1 MPGKLNI
8 LIIGDSFAADWSV
21 KYQDYPGWPNL
32 LGQDHCVVNLAQAGV
47 GEYKIL
53 QQLTNFGNLDQ
64 IDLVLV
70 SHTSA
75 YRVHTPLHPVHATD
89 ALHANA
95 DLMLKDLEYHADKI
109 TNCLNYS
116 LHTAIDYFRYHFD
129 QEYYE
134 TVYTLIRENINQ
146 KLSNTPVIVLNNLP
160 ESLQFAT
167 ESTVLDFAE
176 LWKTYPGLI
185 NHFSQ
190 TGNEIIYNKL
200 TTTIHS
206 MNIGDK

>member
-1 MPGKLNI
+1 MSRKLNI

-21 KYQDYPGWPNL
+21 KHRDYLGWPNL
-32 LGQDHCVVNLAQAGV
+32 LARDHCVINLARAGI

-53 QQLTNFGNLDQ
+53 RQLINFGSLDQ

-75 YRVHTPLHPVHATD
+75 FRVHTPLHPVHAND
-89 ALHANA
+89 ALHSDA
-95 DLMLKDLEYHADKI
+95 DLMLKDLEYHASKI
-109 TNCLNYS
+109 TNRFNYS
-116 LHTAIDYFRYHFD
+116 LHNAIDYFRYHFD

-134 TVYTLIRENINQ
+134 TMYELIRENINQ
-146 KLSNTPVIVLNNLP
+146 KLGNTPVIVLNNLP

-167 ESTVLDFAE
+167 ESTVLDFEE
-176 LWKTYPGLI
+176 LWQTQPGLI

-190 TGNEIIYNKL
+190 IGNEIIYNKL
-200 TTTIHS
+200 TTVIDS